1 MERVMTDLPMVPLVV
16 PHDLY
21 ALRRDVRWTPRLDG
35 RVLAADLA
43 REPGGPL

>member
-1 MERVMTDLPMVPLVV
+1 MADLPMVPLVV

-21 ALRRDVRWTPRLDG
+21 AVRRDVRWTPRLDG

-43 REPGGPL
+43 RDPGGRP